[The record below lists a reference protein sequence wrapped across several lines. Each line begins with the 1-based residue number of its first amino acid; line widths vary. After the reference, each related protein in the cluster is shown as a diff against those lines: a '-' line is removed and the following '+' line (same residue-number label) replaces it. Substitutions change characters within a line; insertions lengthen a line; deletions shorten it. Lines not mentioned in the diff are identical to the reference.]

1 MSDQSFREIQLSGKQ
16 LVFLF
21 MSAVVVA
28 VVIFLLGVQVGRGV
42 RATAPESVDARLDA
56 GAATDTTVPADLP
69 PPTTPAPGDF
79 GYHGALQAQDPAA
92 KSVPPPPPSA
102 EAPPQTAASGS
113 SSAANAKSAEPP
125 RAAESNTA
133 KPPASGPPAA
143 ASAPSRAEDRWFV
156 QVFALGS
163 RASADRQVAALKSRG
178 YAAFVH
184 VGAPEPRF
192 KVRIGPFAARAEADR
207 IAARLAKEGTKSS
220 VIR

>member
-28 VVIFLLGVQVGRGV
+28 VVIFLLGVSVGRGV
-42 RATAPESVDARLDA
+42 RGTAPESVDARADT

-79 GYHGALQAQDPAA
+79 GYHGALQAQDPGAKPIAPPPAGAA
-92 KSVPPPPPSA
+92 PPSTPAGAPDPNAKAAEAPRTGESAAANPPPP
-102 EAPPQTAASGS
+102 APAASQ
-113 SSAANAKSAEPP
+113 
-125 RAAESNTA
+125 
-133 KPPASGPPAA
+133 PAA
-143 ASAPSRAEDRWFV
+143 AKGEAPWFV

-163 RASADRQVAALKSRG
+163 RASADRQVSALKSRG
-178 YAAFVH
+178 YTAFVH
-184 VGAPEPRF
+184 VGPPEPRF
-192 KVRIGPFAARAEADR
+192 KVRIGPFTARAEADR